1 MDLDPQGNATS
12 GSGADKRKLF
22 GGTLDVLHGASP
34 HDYWL
39 CSAAGGYALLGANYE
54 LAGVEYAIG
63 GEPDWQ
69 TTLRRALRA
78 DDALADVVLIDCPP
92 ALGALTVN
100 ALVAAD
106 SVLIPMQCEYFALEG
121 LSDLARTIR
130 RLREKWNPQLHIGGI
145 IRSMLD
151 PRNILSRDISE
162 ELQRHF
168 GERVFRV
175 AIRRNIRVAEA
186 PSYGLPVL
194 QYAPNSAGAIGYRE
208 LGDEFMERFL

>member
-1 MDLDPQGNATS
+1 M
-12 GSGADKRKLF
+12 
-22 GGTLDVLHGASP
+22 
-34 HDYWL
+34 
-39 CSAAGGYALLGANYE
+39 
-54 LAGVEYAIG
+54 
-63 GEPDWQ
+63 
-69 TTLRRALRA
+69 
-78 DDALADVVLIDCPP
+78 
-92 ALGALTVN
+92 
-100 ALVAAD
+100 
-106 SVLIPMQCEYFALEG
+106 
-121 LSDLARTIR
+121 
-130 RLREKWNPQLHIGGI
+130 REKWNPQLHIGGI